1 MLWASFSV
9 RKEGIGGESASEKK
23 CQILGKLILWLFS
36 GLHVNTVLKEQL
48 ISSLFLSGTQLLA
61 GQTNN

>member
-9 RKEGIGGESASEKK
+9 RKEGIGGVSASEKK

-36 GLHVNTVLKEQL
+36 GLHVDTDQL
-48 ISSLFLSGTQLLA
+48 ISSLFLSGAQLLA
-61 GQTNN
+61 GQTSN